1 MNTIVSIASHPT
13 FVPVSSLAILDGVG
27 QVHVIERSGQLRRVT
42 WIEQTPVVNDSDDCV
57 LAEEIIT
64 ERDEWVSVF
73 VLRPLTPE
81 PDLAHHLLQSDFGEQ
96 SFACETDF
104 KSLRARL
111 VLVSHSESPIS
122 LEAFSNHG
130 A

>member
-1 MNTIVSIASHPT
+1 MNTIVSIASHPK

-27 QVHVIERSGQLRRVT
+27 QVHVIERSGQLRRVI
-42 WIEQTPVVNDSDDCV
+42 WIEHTPVVDDNDDCV
-57 LAEEIIT
+57 LAEEIT

-73 VLRPLTPE
+73 MLRSLDPE
-81 PDLAHHLLQSDFGEQ
+81 QELSRDLVQSDFAQQ

-104 KSLRARL
+104 RSPQVQL
-111 VLVSHSESPIS
+111 VLVSNSESPGL

-130 A
+130 S